1 MTFAFTKHWPFIVR
15 APEQKASPAPT
26 PEPVP
31 APRVVR
37 FGADSCVDLALY
49 GADETTAAAERSDS
63 ERFSAAL
70 VAWRMLENASEQKNP
85 PEHKRMGMRS
95 NPFAAAR
102 LFVRMLTRAGLSAGV
117 KKTPERQTVPC
128 VVTVTINGK
137 QREISM
143 TMLRPVGPAR
153 VRRRAHRRD
162 DSQAA

>member
-1 MTFAFTKHWPFIVR
+1 MTFAFTKRWPFFVR
-15 APEQKASPAPT
+15 APEKKGSS
-26 PEPVP
+26 VP
-31 APRVVR
+31 RGVR

-63 ERFSAAL
+63 ERFGAAL
-70 VAWRMLENASEQKNP
+70 VAWRMLENASERKNP

-102 LFVRMLTRAGLSAGV
+102 LFVRMLTRAGLKADI
-117 KKTPERQTVPC
+117 KKTPQRQTVPC

-153 VRRRAHRRD
+153 VRRHRHRRD